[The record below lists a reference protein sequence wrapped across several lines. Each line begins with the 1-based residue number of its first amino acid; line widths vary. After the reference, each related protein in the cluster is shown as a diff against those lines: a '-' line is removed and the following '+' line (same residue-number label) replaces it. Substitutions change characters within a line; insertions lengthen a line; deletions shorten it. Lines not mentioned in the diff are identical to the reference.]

1 MDIQYTTIIWSECA
15 LMKAS
20 VNWVQLSSLNLDALT
35 REMRFDLL
43 ETPQFYQEFGK
54 MLRKMTALTELSM
67 KQLSGCSAV
76 LRVVVPALPPQLEV
90 LDLSDNYL
98 PRYPLCKVLSRMTNL
113 RELDM
118 SLCKLSN
125 EQIVLLTPC
134 LANCPAL
141 TSLRMN
147 GLLAGSGPVSALVK
161 GLTQLQLLHLE
172 HCYMED
178 RHVAELVRSLYHHH
192 HLTSLNLSGNILAN
206 ETGRALAKWP
216 QLLCLEELGLG
227 KLDTS
232 AYADISVVE
241 EALQQSLCFRR
252 IVPSL
257 KEGLV
262 LQQATRDVCH
272 RNTIRHTTLLSI
284 SYDPNRVMGSMLVCK
299 K

>member
-1 MDIQYTTIIWSECA
+1 MQA
-15 LMKAS
+15 MVK
-20 VNWVQLSSLNLDALT
+20 WVQLSSLNLDSNI
-35 REMRFDLL
+35 MSGYF
-43 ETPQFYQEFGK
+43 PPHNQQFEQI
-54 MLRKMTALTELSM
+54 LPKMTALTELHIKLMSQCG
-67 KQLSGCSAV
+67 KLTKVLAALS
-76 LRVVVPALPPQLEV
+76 PQLEV
-90 LDLSDNYL
+90 LDLSYNHL
-98 PRYPLCKVLSRMTNL
+98 PISPSFCEVLSRMTAL

-118 SLCKLSN
+118 SWCSLNDPKV
-125 EQIVLLTPC
+125 VLLTPA
-134 LANCPAL
+134 LANCHAL
-141 TSLRMN
+141 TSLHMDY
-147 GLLAGSGPVSALVK
+147 LPLKSGAVVGALVS
-161 GLTQLQLLHLE
+161 GLTQLQLLHLDNFCMKDHE
-172 HCYMED
+172 
-178 RHVAELVRSLYHHH
+178 VAELVRSLYHHH